1 MAILAVKIDDLA
13 TLRMNEF
20 FDYSGCCWALSRN
33 RSENGAAGAELEDF
47 YEGTVRSS
55 HIEDVPVI
63 FIYED
68 KIVGWYETADVYRYI
83 RHPALFLEG
92 NICTK
97 TQNARLLKRPVSVPA
112 ENIHFG
118 KDRNYLVIEMGDGRY
133 GSLKAMIEKGEG
145 PFEVIDYARVPVDAR
160 LKNSGQMIL
169 GTGGKLTNQGR
180 AALLLMQ
187 CEAIARE
194 IMEDR
199 CPGIGAVKGFFDL
212 ARNVT
217 RYDSKNVNG
226 WYYLAMANYQLGFPK
241 KGLKAIER
249 ALGLEPDGDDL
260 LVMKGNLLVSN
271 GCFEEALR
279 CYEEAYDI
287 NPDES
292 YHIMAGKACMCM
304 GNPVAAE
311 TYYRQVKTPEILKAF
326 GITLSR
332 RKFR

>member
-20 FDYSGCCWALSRN
+20 FDYSGCCWALSRS
-33 RSENGAAGAELEDF
+33 RSENRAEAAELEDF
-47 YEGTVRSS
+47 YEGTVQSS
-55 HIEDVPVI
+55 HIANVPVL

-68 KIVGWYETADVYRYI
+68 KIVGWYETADVYRYL
-83 RHPALFLEG
+83 RHPSLFLEG

-97 TQNARLLKRPVSVPA
+97 TQNARLLQHPV
-112 ENIHFG
+112 NIPTAKIDFG
-118 KDRNYLVIEMGDGRY
+118 PDRHYLVIEMGDERYEPLKVFTQAGKGR
-133 GSLKAMIEKGEG
+133 
-145 PFEVIDYARVPVDAR
+145 FEVIDYARAPVDAR
-160 LKNSGQMIL
+160 LKNSGQTL
-169 GTGGKLTNQGR
+169 RGSGGKLTNQGR

-187 CEAIARE
+187 CEALARE

-199 CPGIGAVKGFFDL
+199 CPGIGTVKGFFEL
-212 ARNVT
+212 AQNVT
-217 RYDSKNVNG
+217 RCDSKNVNG
-226 WYYLAMANYQLGFPK
+226 WYYLAMANYQLGFAR

-249 ALGLEPDGDDL
+249 ALRLEPDGDDL

-271 GCFEEALR
+271 SCFEEALR

-304 GNPVAAE
+304 GNPAAAE
-311 TYYRQVKTPEILKAF
+311 QYYRQVKEPELLGKF
-326 GITLSR
+326 EITLNR